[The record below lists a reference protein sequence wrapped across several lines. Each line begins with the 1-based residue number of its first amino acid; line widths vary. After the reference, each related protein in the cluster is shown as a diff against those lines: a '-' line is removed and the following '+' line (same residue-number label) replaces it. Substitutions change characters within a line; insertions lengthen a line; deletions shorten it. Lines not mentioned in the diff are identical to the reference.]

1 MTVKELREVIS
12 KYDDDKE
19 INIMIDDVYEL
30 QSPLHMVLAPLQYH
44 GLLNDGKVV
53 LGGYDFYKG
62 ENIDD
67 EDGSN

>member
-19 INIMIDDVYEL
+19 INIMIEDVHGL
-30 QSPLHMVLAPLQYH
+30 QSPLHMALAPLQYH
-44 GLLNDGKVV
+44 GLLNDGKVF

-67 EDGSN
+67 KS